1 MVFWGGTGIL
11 ELRQP
16 RDLFAPDCWHG
27 GGALCRHRYIPPR
40 ARGQSSRHHHPLSDK
55 IASPL
60 PKLLSDSLFKK
71 HNIKDQCRSFVHN
84 CKTKKKFHVYIFFSQ
99 KRSSVNMTTYFG
111 WLSNGSEHC
120 ENFRNSC
127 FKWFN
132 SFSLLTTQASIS
144 YKLKKINNDI
154 CSKWKLFFTSSVS
167 LYKQIDDLFFSNYI
181 QTSSELLVGAWNLY
195 SSCSILYCEG
205 VYTSRKGF
213 LVE

>member
-11 ELRQP
+11 ELRRP

-84 CKTKKKFHVYIFFSQ
+84 CTTKKKFHVDILFFFR
-99 KRSSVNMTTYFG
+99 KRSSVNMTTYLG

-144 YKLKKINNDI
+144 YNLEKKINNEKF
-154 CSKWKLFFTSSVS
+154 SNGNF
-167 LYKQIDDLFFSNYI
+167 FFSHHLYHYI
-181 QTSSELLVGAWNLY
+181 NKLM
-195 SSCSILYCEG
+195 I
-205 VYTSRKGF
+205 F
-213 LVE
+213 FF